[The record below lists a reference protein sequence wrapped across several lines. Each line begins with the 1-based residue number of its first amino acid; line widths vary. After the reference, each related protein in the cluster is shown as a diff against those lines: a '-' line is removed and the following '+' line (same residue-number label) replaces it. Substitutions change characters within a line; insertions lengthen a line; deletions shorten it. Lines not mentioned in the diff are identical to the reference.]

1 MADSSGSHDEAFDR
15 IVHEYYQAVENGQR
29 VDAKVFIDQ
38 HLEFKDELQSFFADL
53 ENVGYLANRRGISG
67 TLAATPTDLEPQTL
81 TVGPGSSL
89 TYIGEYRI
97 LEEIARG
104 GMGVVFKARQEKLRR
119 TVALKMI
126 RSGRLAGKAEVD
138 RFKREARAAAMI
150 KHSNIVGV
158 HEIGV
163 HDGQYYF
170 TMDYVE
176 SESLRERLRE
186 GSLVPQKAAKLVV
199 ALARA
204 THFAHTRGI
213 LHRDLKPA
221 NILVDSNEQPHITDF
236 GLAKSLANFDET
248 SDVDIT
254 RSGQIIGTP
263 SYMAPEQ
270 AAAKYQLV
278 GVGSDIYS
286 LGAILY
292 ACLSGRAPFVAESAV
307 ETIHQVIHHEPVAP
321 SVLNPRVPKDL
332 ETICLKCLE
341 KEPHKRYGT
350 AALLADDLTL
360 YLANEPILARRVT
373 PIERAWRWCR
383 REPRMAILCTILA
396 LVVLS
401 IATISPILAARQS
414 KLRGEAEHL
423 LTEKT
428 QLLEEKAGLV
438 NQLQNSVKEQS
449 RFAEKLQERNIGLS
463 RQTARLF
470 LARGCNLYSEGLYR
484 SSNIEFLRAFAVLAT
499 SDPLSDSI
507 RSVALARLTHSGRCL
522 SIIPHES
529 GIGPVVFSRDGSRIM
544 TASGRFIRVSD
555 TRTGL
560 PVGSVIEYEEPFR
573 DSPFAKS
580 PDGSRIVVTALS
592 MRKSDKA
599 RSRYVGKARI
609 LDTASGRQIGASLT
623 HDGRIEA
630 VTFSS
635 DGKFIITGSDD
646 NTARIWSATTG
657 DPIGQPIQH
666 QADVV
671 SVDISP
677 NGHFVATGSSNN
689 QIRISDNR
697 GRPVGELLKH
707 DDVEYQ
713 IGDPNL
719 GESRVGGVVTSL
731 AFGPDGSQLLSAAT
745 SGIVRWDVKTGR
757 RLDELKHKYKFT
769 VDPSRERFFTYSK
782 LGVEAWDFHTLRL
795 LSHVESPAE
804 KLEFSSNGKRFITIF
819 GNSARVHNAL
829 TLEQIGAPLPH
840 EHRVRSV
847 AFSPT
852 ADRVA
857 SGSEDPT
864 VAGGSTEDEVRI
876 WRVEAPTPLLLN
888 GVYGQV
894 AAINS
899 DRTRLITTEENW
911 SPATDSI
918 GYVAKLWDVEHER
931 VLSKTSV
938 HSEEITCVAFSAD
951 GQQFVTVS
959 GNTASVWDSVTT
971 QEARK
976 ITFEGEIKSVLFAE
990 NRNWATIAW
999 NQKRGYRRA
1008 DLPDRLLFARDLR
1021 VQVWE
1026 MDELRPVGPTI
1037 EFLGSSIAVATSPDG
1052 HMVASGSNGQ
1062 VQIWD
1067 SRSGEP
1073 LGDPLGEKVVA
1084 GSRVGQVQVA
1094 FSPNGSQLIAGSHT
1108 LRIWDLTSRQPI
1120 GQHMP
1125 HDGAVTSI
1133 AYDQEGSRV
1142 ATGTYEGWGGKAR
1155 VWDARTGQPLTNPI
1169 QFEESTV
1176 DRVALTKD
1184 DKLVTWT
1191 MDECGLWDIGTN
1203 IRPEDFRTWF
1213 ERVLKVTVGL
1223 DGSVNINRAAS
1234 RKRDHQP
1241 GTR

>member
-1 MADSSGSHDEAFDR
+1 MADSPDGHVEAFDR

-38 HLEFKDELQSFFADL
+38 HPEFKDDLESFFADL
-53 ENVGYLANRRGISG
+53 EILGDYANKRTMSG
-67 TLAATPTDLEPQTL
+67 TLADTPTNLEPRVV
-81 TVGPGSSL
+81 TVGPGTSL
-89 TYIGEYRI
+89 KYIGEYRI

-104 GMGVVFKARQEKLRR
+104 GMGVVFKAKQEKLRR

-126 RSGRLAGKAEVD
+126 LSGRLAGAAEVD
-138 RFKREARAAAMI
+138 RFQREARAAASI
-150 KHSNIVGV
+150 KHPNIVGV

-163 HDGQYYF
+163 HEGQHYF

-186 GSLVPQKAAKLVV
+186 GSLAPQKAAKLTET
-199 ALARA
+199 LARA
-204 THFAHTRGI
+204 TQFAHTRGI

-221 NILVDSNEQPHITDF
+221 NVLVDSNEQPYITDF
-236 GLAKSLANFDET
+236 GLAKPLADFDDASQT
-248 SDVDIT
+248 DIT

-263 SYMAPEQ
+263 SYMSPEQ
-270 AAAKYQLV
+270 AAAKHQLV
-278 GVGSDIYS
+278 GVASDIYS

-292 ACLSGRAPFVAESAV
+292 ACLSGRAPFVAESSV
-307 ETIHQVIHHEPVAP
+307 ETIRQVIHDEPVP
-321 SVLNPRVPKDL
+321 PTVLNPRVPRDL

-350 AALLADDLTL
+350 AALLADDVTR
-360 YLANEPILARRVT
+360 YLADEPILARRVT
-373 PIERAWRWCR
+373 SIERIWRWCR
-383 REPRMAILCTILA
+383 REPRMAVLCMVLS
-396 LVVLS
+396 LVVLL
-401 IATISPILAARQS
+401 IATIGPIIAAQQIR
-414 KLRGEAEHL
+414 LRGEAEYL
-423 LTEKT
+423 LGEKT
-428 QLLEEKAGLV
+428 QLLDEKAGLV
-438 NQLQNSVKEQS
+438 NQLQDSVKEQE
-449 RFAEKLQERNIGLS
+449 RFAEKLQDRNIGLS
-463 RQTARLF
+463 RQTAFLY
-470 LARGCNLYSEGLYR
+470 LARGSNLYDQGFYR
-484 SSNIEFLRAFAVLAT
+484 SSSIEFLRAFTVLPT

-507 RSVALARLTHSGRCL
+507 RSVALARLTHGGRCQ
-522 SIIPHES
+522 SIIPHGS
-529 GIGPVVFSRDGSRIM
+529 GVGPVAFSRDGSRIM
-544 TASGRFIRVSD
+544 TASGRFIRMSD

-560 PVGSVIEYEEPFR
+560 PIGPVIEYEEPFR

-599 RSRYVGKARI
+599 KSRYLGRARI

-623 HDGRIEA
+623 HDNRIEA

-635 DGKFIITGSDD
+635 DGKFVITGSHD

-657 DPIGQPIQH
+657 EPIGQPIQH
-666 QADVV
+666 EAVVV

-689 QIRISDNR
+689 LIRISDNR
-697 GRPVGELLKH
+697 GRPVGEPLKH

-757 RLDELKHKYKFT
+757 RIDKLKRKYKFT
-769 VDPSRERFFTYSK
+769 IDPSRKRFFTYSE
-782 LGVEAWDFHTLRL
+782 LGVDAWDFHTLRL
-795 LSHVESPAE
+795 RGHVASPAE
-804 KLEFSSNGKRFITIF
+804 KLEFSANGKRFVTIF
-819 GNSARVHNAL
+819 GTSARVHNAL

-864 VAGGSTEDEVRI
+864 VAGGSKEDEVRV
-876 WRVEAPTPLLLN
+876 WRVEAPTRVLLN

-899 DRTRLITTEENW
+899 DRTRLITTEENL
-911 SPATDSI
+911 SPATDGM
-918 GYVAKLWDVEHER
+918 GYVAKLWDVEYER
-931 VLSKTSV
+931 VLGETSV
-938 HSEEITCVAFSAD
+938 HTGEITCVAFSAD
-951 GQQFVTVS
+951 GQQFVTAS
-959 GNTASVWDSVTT
+959 GNTARVWGSDII

-976 ITFEGEIKSVLFAE
+976 ITCEGEIKSVFFAG

-999 NQKRGYRRA
+999 NQERGYRRE

-1021 VQVWE
+1021 IQVWD
-1026 MDELRPVGPTI
+1026 MDEVRPVGPTI
-1037 EFLGSSIAVATSPDG
+1037 EFLGSSIAVAISPDG
-1052 HMVASGSNGQ
+1052 RMVASGSNGQ
-1062 VQIWD
+1062 VQLWD

-1084 GSRVGQVQVA
+1084 GSRTGKVQVA
-1094 FSPNGSQLIAGSHT
+1094 FSPNGSQLIAGNHT

-1125 HDGAVTSI
+1125 HDGTVTSI
-1133 AYDQEGSRV
+1133 AYDQEGFRV
-1142 ATGTYEGWGGKAR
+1142 ATGTYEGWEGKAR

-1169 QFEESTV
+1169 EFKESAL
-1176 DRVALTKD
+1176 DKVALTKD

-1203 IRPEDFRTWF
+1203 IRSEDFRTWF
-1213 ERVLKVTVGL
+1213 ERVLKVTVGG
-1223 DGSVNINRAAS
+1223 DGSVNINRAP
-1234 RKRDHQP
+1234 RP
-1241 GTR
+1241 